1 MFIEKVTLAGVVTL
15 NEIALP
21 LLTLMSVEKPWIV
34 ASPDPDTSHSDGG
47 LPGCWFSA
55 GIGLLLCAVSGPST
69 KEPVT
74 KRVPPRSQRSAE
86 RRVHAS
92 AKLQACGG
100 AKQPR
105 DHAPQP

>member
-47 LPGCWFSA
+47 LPASRFSA

-69 KEPVT
+69 KVPVA
-74 KRVPPRSQRSAE
+74 KRVTPAIAKIGRAPRTRERETPSMQR
-86 RRVHAS
+86 
-92 AKLQACGG
+92 C
-100 AKQPR
+100 
-105 DHAPQP
+105 